1 MNKNVLFFD
10 TETTGLKLD
19 KYTDTDDRQPM
30 PVQIGMKLDGVN
42 RNERGA
48 FNYCI
53 KTNGDWLVNPRAA
66 EITGID
72 NDIADEYGCDL
83 ITGVEMFLD
92 MMDNAEY
99 IVAHNIA
106 FDVTVMRR
114 ATFVYCQRT
123 GQEYTDPFK
132 GKTLACTMVN
142 STNLVKA
149 TPMRYGRY
157 KWPKLEECMWHF
169 FQEKLEGAH
178 DALVDVKG
186 TAKVYYHLMDLG
198 VFSDGTDA

>member
-19 KYTDTDDRQPM
+19 KFEDIHPRQPM
-30 PVQIGMKLDGVN
+30 AVQIGMKLDGVD

-53 KTNGDWLVNPRAA
+53 RTNGDWIVNPKAA

-72 NDIADEYGCDL
+72 NAVADEYGCDL

-92 MMDNAEY
+92 MMENASM

-114 ATFVYCQRT
+114 MCKVYSERT
-123 GQEYTDPFK
+123 DQEYRDPFM

-142 STNLVKA
+142 STSIVKA
-149 TPMRYGRY
+149 MPMRYGKY
-157 KWPKLEECMWHF
+157 KWPRLEECMMHF
-169 FQEKLEGAH
+169 FGEELDGAH

-186 TAKVYYHLMDLG
+186 TAKVFYHLLDMG
-198 VFSDGTDA
+198 VFTDGTN

>member
-19 KYTDTDDRQPM
+19 KYEDIHPRQPM
-30 PVQIGMKLDGVN
+30 AVQIGMKLDGGE
-42 RNERGA
+42 RNERAA

-53 KTNGDWLVNPRAA
+53 KTHGEWLVNPKAA

-72 NDIADEYGCDL
+72 NEIADEYGCEL

-92 MMDNAEY
+92 MMDNAKY

-114 ATFVYCQRT
+114 MVYVYCERT
-123 GQEYTDPFK
+123 GQKYTDPFADK
-132 GKTLACTMVN
+132 ILACTMVN
-142 STNLVKA
+142 STNIVQAL
-149 TPMRYGRY
+149 PMRYGKY
-157 KWPKLEECMWHF
+157 KWPKLEECMRHF
-169 FQEKLEGAH
+169 FDEGLEGAH
-178 DALVDVKG
+178 DALVDVRG
-186 TAKVYYHLMDLG
+186 CAKVYYHLLDLG
-198 VFSDGTDA
+198 VFANG

>member
-19 KYTDTDDRQPM
+19 KFEDIHPRQPM
-30 PVQIGMKLDGVN
+30 AVQIGMKLDGMN

-53 KTNGDWLVNPRAA
+53 RTNGDWIVNPKAA

-92 MMDNAEY
+92 MMENADT

-114 ATFVYCQRT
+114 MCKVYSERT
-123 GQEYTDPFK
+123 DQKYTDPFI

-142 STNLVKA
+142 STNIVKA
-149 TPMRYGRY
+149 LPMRYGKY
-157 KWPKLEECMWHF
+157 KWPKLEECMMHF
-169 FQEKLEGAH
+169 FGEELDGAH

-186 TAKVYYHLMDLG
+186 TAKVFYHLLDLG
-198 VFSDGTDA
+198 VFNGTE